1 MKMQELKLDGNGIA
15 GLLGEV
21 FALEPTAGRGTCD
34 GCGAEA
40 AVGALD
46 VYVHAPGVVVRCP
59 SWIEAYQNL
68 RTKSGRL
75 TKDGGETRWRWL
87 GRAAGRRSR
96 RH

>member
-46 VYVHAPGVVVRCP
+46 VYVHAPGIVVRCP
-59 SWIEAYQNL
+59 SCEAVLL
-68 RTKSGRL
+68 RVVRARGRYL
-75 TKDGGETRWRWL
+75 LDLRGLRVLVLAE
-87 GRAAGRRSR
+87 S
-96 RH
+96 